1 MVAGVFPTTIGCWV
15 CDGIRCERVQICHC
29 ERVWT
34 HGTKVLSLHKSAS
47 GNSFLIVHPQVPQFR
62 PEQAFAMFERFIKDQ
77 PFWCCVP
84 CAYFLGILWLRVL
97 KLVRVL
103 IWIIHES
110 RTYMTQ
116 FFFIHE
122 NTSWYWYYECLN
134 NAFVHDFE
142 CGGGVGWWVNWTQLS
157 WYTWVDWL
165 RYIKNG
171 ALKQKMSFSQFS
183 FMSWT
188 KSRPW

>member
-1 MVAGVFPTTIGCWV
+1 MWLASCDYHHVTCIMWLASCDYHHVTTVMWLPSCDYSMVAGVFPTTIGCWV
-15 CDGIRCERVQICHC
+15 CDRVRCERVQICHC

-84 CAYFLGILWLRVL
+84 CAYFWVSCDLEYTEISEI
-97 KLVRVL
+97 L

-110 RTYMTQ
+110 YIYDPVFLYMK
-116 FFFIHE
+116 IHHDIGIM
-122 NTSWYWYYECLN
+122 
-134 NAFVHDFE
+134 NA
-142 CGGGVGWWVNWTQLS
+142 
-157 WYTWVDWL
+157 
-165 RYIKNG
+165 
-171 ALKQKMSFSQFS
+171 
-183 FMSWT
+183 
-188 KSRPW
+188 